1 MSFMTDFLSIGAII
15 SGILVITSS
24 NPVMSVLFLI
34 CVFVNV
40 AGYLI
45 ITGVGFIGLS
55 YIIVYVGAIAVLFL
69 FVIMM
74 LNLQLAELSSIGREY
89 TQNMPLATIIGS
101 LFMFEMLNILPT
113 NMFLKDLSN
122 VFGNFN
128 TLTSKVVGSQSDS
141 LSINNTFNMSITDT
155 TMYSS
160 SQISSIGEVIYT
172 NGTMWLIICG
182 IILLL
187 SMVGPI
193 TLSLNKS
200 ST

>member
-1 MSFMTDFLSIGAII
+1 MTDFLSIGAII